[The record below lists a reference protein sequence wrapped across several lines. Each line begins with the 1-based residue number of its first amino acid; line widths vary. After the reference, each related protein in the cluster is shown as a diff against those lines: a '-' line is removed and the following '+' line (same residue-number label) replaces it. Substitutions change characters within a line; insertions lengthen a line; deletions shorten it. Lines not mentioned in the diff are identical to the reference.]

1 MLNFSRYE
9 VKLDNFSGPLD
20 LLLHL
25 VKEKE
30 MDLFNIKLTEI
41 TDQFL
46 DYIRKME
53 QLNIEIASEYLT
65 MASYLVETKTKLV
78 LPKEEVEIDDNYE
91 KDSRNELINRLL
103 EYKKIKE
110 VSQYF
115 KDQHQEGIQYLS
127 KPRTIIKDHL
137 MKEEDLPLSPKINI
151 DKLTN
156 SFLKMLERI
165 NATKP
170 LESNVV
176 ITEVSP
182 EEMADRIMFFLS
194 NEDKEW
200 LLEDL
205 LGNFEISLQVF
216 VACFIALLDL
226 ARHQKIEIE
235 QYQHLEAIYI
245 RKYMKKEGNLT

>member
-1 MLNFSRYE
+1 MLHLPRYE

-30 MDLFNIKLTEI
+30 MDLFAIKLTEI

-46 DYIRKME
+46 AYIREME

-91 KDSRNELINRLL
+91 KDVRDELINRLL

-115 KDQHQEGIQYLS
+115 KDQHQEGIRYLS
-127 KPRTIIKDHL
+127 KPRTIIKGNQI
-137 MKEEDLPLSPKINI
+137 KEEDLPLSPKINI

-165 NATKP
+165 NAAKP

-182 EEMADRIMFFLS
+182 EEMAERIMTLLAQD
-194 NEDKEW
+194 DKEW
-200 LLEDL
+200 TLEEL
-205 LGNFEISLQVF
+205 LGNFTLSLQVF

-245 RKYMKKEGNLT
+245 RPYLQKEGN

>member
-1 MLNFSRYE
+1 MLNYLSRYE

-30 MDLFNIKLTEI
+30 MNLFDIKLTEI

-46 DYIRKME
+46 DYIQEME

-91 KDSRNELINRLL
+91 KDSRDELINRLL

-127 KPRTIIKDHL
+127 KPRTIIKGHAIR
-137 MKEEDLPLSPKINI
+137 EEDLPLSPKINI

-170 LESNVV
+170 LQSNVV
-176 ITEVSP
+176 ITEISP
-182 EEMADRIMFFLS
+182 EEMADRIIFLLL
-194 NEDKEW
+194 NENKEW

-205 LGNFEISLQVF
+205 LSNFHLSLQVF
-216 VACFIALLDL
+216 IACFIALLDL

-245 RKYMKKEGNLT
+245 RKYMKREGN

>member
-1 MLNFSRYE
+1 MLNLPRYE

-30 MDLFNIKLTEI
+30 MNLFDIKLTEI
-41 TDQFL
+41 TNQFL
-46 DYIRKME
+46 DYIHQME

-65 MASYLVETKTKLV
+65 MASYLIETKTKLV

-91 KDSRNELINRLL
+91 NDSHAELINRLL

-115 KDQHQEGIQYLS
+115 KHQHQEGIQYLS
-127 KPRTIIKDHL
+127 KPRTIIKGNFL
-137 MKEEDLPLSPKINI
+137 KEEELPLSPKINI

-176 ITEVSP
+176 IAEISP
-182 EEMADRIMFFLS
+182 EEMAERIMFFLM

-205 LGNFEISLQVF
+205 LGHFELSIQIF

-245 RKYMKKEGNLT
+245 RKYGKKERN

>member
-1 MLNFSRYE
+1 MLNLSRYE

-30 MDLFNIKLTEI
+30 MDLFDIKLTEI

-46 DYIRKME
+46 AYIREME
-53 QLNIEIASEYLT
+53 QLNIEIASKYLT

-91 KDSRNELINRLL
+91 KDSRDELINRLL

-127 KPRTIIKDHL
+127 KPRTIIKGDVVR
-137 MKEEDLPLSPKINI
+137 EEELPLSSKINI

-176 ITEVSP
+176 ITEISP
-182 EEMADRIMFFLS
+182 EEMADRIMFFLL

-205 LGNFEISLQVF
+205 LSNFDLSLQVF
-216 VACFIALLDL
+216 VVCFIALLDL

-245 RKYMKKEGNLT
+245 RKYMKKEGN

>member
-1 MLNFSRYE
+1 MLNLSRYE

-30 MDLFNIKLTEI
+30 MDLFDIKLTEI

-46 DYIRKME
+46 AYIREME

-91 KDSRNELINRLL
+91 KDSRDELINRLL

-127 KPRTIIKDHL
+127 KPRTIIKGDVVR
-137 MKEEDLPLSPKINI
+137 EEELPLSSKINI

-176 ITEVSP
+176 ITEISP
-182 EEMADRIMFFLS
+182 EEMADRIMFFLL

-205 LGNFEISLQVF
+205 LSNFDLSLQVF

-245 RKYMKKEGNLT
+245 RKYMKKEGN

>member
-1 MLNFSRYE
+1 MLHLPRYE
-9 VKLDNFSGPLD
+9 VKLDNFLGPLD

-25 VKEKE
+25 VKKKK
-30 MDLFNIKLTEI
+30 MDLFTIKLTEI

-46 DYIRKME
+46 VYIGAME

-65 MASYLVETKTKLV
+65 MASYLVETKTKLL

-91 KDSRNELINRLL
+91 KDARDELINHLL

-115 KDQHQEGIQYLS
+115 KNQHQEGIRYLS
-127 KPRTIIKDHL
+127 KPRTIIKGNPIKD
-137 MKEEDLPLSPKINI
+137 EDLPLSHKINI

-156 SFLKMLERI
+156 SFLKMLERV
-165 NATKP
+165 NTTKP
-170 LESNVV
+170 LESKII

-182 EEMADRIMFFLS
+182 KEMAERIEALLARD
-194 NEDKEW
+194 DKEW
-200 LLEDL
+200 ILEEL
-205 LGNFEISLQVF
+205 LGNFVLSLQVF

-226 ARHQKIEIE
+226 ARNQKIKIE
-235 QYQHLEAIYI
+235 QHQHLEAIYI
-245 RKYMKKEGNLT
+245 RPHSQKDGS

>member
-1 MLNFSRYE
+1 
-9 VKLDNFSGPLD
+9 
-20 LLLHL
+20 
-25 VKEKE
+25 
-30 MDLFNIKLTEI
+30 MDLFAIKLTEI

-46 DYIRKME
+46 AYIREME
-53 QLNIEIASEYLT
+53 QLNIEISSEYLT

-78 LPKEEVEIDDNYE
+78 LPKEEVEIADNYE
-91 KDSRNELINRLL
+91 KDTRDELINRLL

-115 KDQHQEGIQYLS
+115 KDKHQEGIRYLS
-127 KPRTIIKDHL
+127 KPRTIIKGNQI
-137 MKEEDLPLSPKINI
+137 KEENLPLSPKINI

-182 EEMADRIMFFLS
+182 EEMAERIMALLAQ
-194 NEDKEW
+194 NDKEW
-200 LLEDL
+200 TLEEL
-205 LGNFEISLQVF
+205 LGNFTLSLQVF

-245 RKYMKKEGNLT
+245 RPYLKKGGN

>member
-1 MLNFSRYE
+1 MLNLSRYE

-30 MDLFNIKLTEI
+30 IDLFDIKLTEI

-46 DYIRKME
+46 AYIREME

-91 KDSRNELINRLL
+91 KDSRDELINRLL

-127 KPRTIIKDHL
+127 KPRTIIKGDVVR
-137 MKEEDLPLSPKINI
+137 EEELPLSSKINI

-176 ITEVSP
+176 ITEISP
-182 EEMADRIMFFLS
+182 EEMADRIMFFLL

-205 LGNFEISLQVF
+205 LSNFDLSLQVF

-245 RKYMKKEGNLT
+245 RKYMKKEGN

>member
-1 MLNFSRYE
+1 MLNLSRYE

-30 MDLFNIKLTEI
+30 MDLFDIKLTEI

-46 DYIRKME
+46 AYIREME

-91 KDSRNELINRLL
+91 KDSRDELINRLL

-127 KPRTIIKDHL
+127 KPRTIIKGDVVR
-137 MKEEDLPLSPKINI
+137 EEKLPLSSKINI

-170 LESNVV
+170 LESKVV
-176 ITEVSP
+176 ITEISP
-182 EEMADRIMFFLS
+182 EEMADRIMFFLL

-205 LGNFEISLQVF
+205 LSNFDLSLQFF

-245 RKYMKKEGNLT
+245 RKYMKKEGN

>member
-127 KPRTIIKDHL
+127 KPRTIIKGHS

>member
-1 MLNFSRYE
+1 MLNLSRYE

-30 MDLFNIKLTEI
+30 MDLFDIKLTEI

-46 DYIRKME
+46 AYIREME

-91 KDSRNELINRLL
+91 KDSRDELINRLL

-127 KPRTIIKDHL
+127 KPRTIIKGDVVR
-137 MKEEDLPLSPKINI
+137 EEELPLSSKINI

-165 NATKP
+165 NATKS

-176 ITEVSP
+176 ITEISP
-182 EEMADRIMFFLS
+182 EEMADRIMFFLL
-194 NEDKEW
+194 NEDKDW

-205 LGNFEISLQVF
+205 LSNFDLSLQVF

-245 RKYMKKEGNLT
+245 RKYMKKEGN